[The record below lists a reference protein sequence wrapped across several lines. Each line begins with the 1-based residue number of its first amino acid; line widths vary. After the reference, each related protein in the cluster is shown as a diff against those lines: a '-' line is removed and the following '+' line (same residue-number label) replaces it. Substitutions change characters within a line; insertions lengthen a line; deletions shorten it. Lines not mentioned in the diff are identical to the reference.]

1 MPDEAT
7 DRRVL
12 LERELVAATAHDVEL
27 ALSLLGAGDPEAD
40 PKAQVE
46 GLKAA
51 RPYLFA
57 TKPAPVPTTAAAPSV
72 APSAPAAQ
80 SATGALGAHPAPAA
94 VSRRELEQLR
104 ESVRRSGDRRALL
117 TYLKARRNG

>member
-1 MPDEAT
+1 MLDEAP
-7 DRRVL
+7 DRRAL

-27 ALSLLGAGDPEAD
+27 ALSLLNVGESEAD

-46 GLKAA
+46 ALKAA

-57 TKPAPVPTTAAAPSV
+57 TKPAPAPPPAAAPAATGTS
-72 APSAPAAQ
+72 AAQ

-94 VSRRELEQLR
+94 ASRRELEQLR
-104 ESVRRSGDRRALL
+104 ESVRRTGDRRALL

>member
-1 MPDEAT
+1 MPDEAP

-27 ALSLLGAGDPEAD
+27 ALTLLGAGGPEAD

-46 GLKAA
+46 ALKAA

-57 TKPAPVPTTAAAPSV
+57 TKPAPIVTPPV
-72 APSAPAAQ
+72 ALSAPAAQ

-94 VSRRELEQLR
+94 ASRRELEQLR

>member
-46 GLKAA
+46 ALKAA
-51 RPYLFA
+51 RPFLFA
-57 TKPAPVPTTAAAPSV
+57 AKPAPAPPPAAAP
-72 APSAPAAQ
+72 ATPSASAAQ
-80 SATGALGAHPAPAA
+80 SGTGALGAHPAPAA
-94 VSRRELEQLR
+94 ASRRELDQLR
-104 ESVRRSGDRRALL
+104 ESVRRTGDRRALL

>member
-1 MPDEAT
+1 MPDEAP
-7 DRRVL
+7 DRRAL

-27 ALSLLGAGDPEAD
+27 ALSLLNAGDTETN

-46 GLKAA
+46 ALKAA

-57 TKPAPVPTTAAAPSV
+57 TKPAPAPPPAAGPAAPS
-72 APSAPAAQ
+72 ASAAQ

-94 VSRRELEQLR
+94 ASRRELEQLR
-104 ESVRRSGDRRALL
+104 ESVRRTGDRRALL

>member
-1 MPDEAT
+1 MPDEAP
-7 DRRVL
+7 DRRAL

-27 ALSLLGAGDPEAD
+27 ALSLLNAGDAEAD

-46 GLKAA
+46 ALRSA

-57 TKPAPVPTTAAAPSV
+57 IKPAPAPPPAAAPA
-72 APSAPAAQ
+72 APSASAAQ

-94 VSRRELEQLR
+94 ASRRELEQLR
-104 ESVRRSGDRRALL
+104 ESVRRTGDRRALL